1 MKTISLIGR
10 NKELFEND
18 ITKHHKQ
25 LLKVVSNSTFLVLG
39 GAGSIGQAV
48 TKEIFKRNP
57 IKLHVVDISEKNMVE
72 LVRDIR
78 SSFSNFR
85 FRYWLTRI

>member
-10 NKELFEND
+10 NIELFEND
-18 ITKHHKQ
+18 ISKHDKQ
-25 LLKVVSNSTFLVLG
+25 LSKVVNNSTFLVLG

>member
-10 NKELFEND
+10 NIELFEND
-18 ITKHHKQ
+18 ISKHHKQ
-25 LLKVVSNSTFLVLG
+25 LSKVVSNSSFLVLG

>member
-18 ITKHHKQ
+18 ISKHDKQ
-25 LLKVVSNSTFLVLG
+25 LSKVVNNSTFLVLG

>member
-10 NKELFEND
+10 NKEQFEND
-18 ITKHHKQ
+18 ISKHDKQ
-25 LLKVVSNSTFLVLG
+25 LSKVVNNSTFLVLG

>member
-18 ITKHHKQ
+18 ISKHHKQ
-25 LLKVVSNSTFLVLG
+25 LLKVVSNATFLVLS

-48 TKEIFKRNP
+48 TKEIFKRKVQ
-57 IKLHVVDISEKNMVE
+57 KLHVVD
-72 LVRDIR
+72 
-78 SSFSNFR
+78 F
-85 FRYWLTRI
+85 

>member
-18 ITKHHKQ
+18 ISKHHKQ